1 MRIISVR
8 DNGNN
13 RWKRNAKKKKKQRK
27 KQGST
32 KAIMKRWELI
42 DFVMYLTQVFS
53 N

>member
-1 MRIISVR
+1 MEIIGER
-8 DNGNN
+8 ETQ
-13 RWKRNAKKKKKQRK
+13 KKKKQRK

-42 DFVMYLTQVFS
+42 DFVMYLSQVFS

>member
-1 MRIISVR
+1 MEIIGER
-8 DNGNN
+8 ETQ
-13 RWKRNAKKKKKQRK
+13 KKKKKQRK

-42 DFVMYLTQVFS
+42 DFVMYLSQVFS